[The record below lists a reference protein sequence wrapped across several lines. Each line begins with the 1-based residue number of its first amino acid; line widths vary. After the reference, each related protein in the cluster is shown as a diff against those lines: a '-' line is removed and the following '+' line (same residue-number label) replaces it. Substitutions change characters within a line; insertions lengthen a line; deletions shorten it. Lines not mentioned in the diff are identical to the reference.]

1 MIALSSGE
9 AELYALTKG
18 AANTLGL
25 VSLAADFGL
34 ELHIRLHTDASAAI
48 GMVHRQGVGKLRH
61 VRVQYLW
68 VQSKV
73 QNGEMN
79 VQKVDGK
86 ANPADLMT
94 KNLPTTDVQRHLAAL
109 CIDTACD
116 RASLAPRLAQI
127 RHGHDH
133 DDANGDDDGG
143 MGGIQGPL
151 TDSWVTKN
159 GETVRVHQRSRTE
172 LFTPLRVRGAPPARA
187 LTPTRITTGRYCDD
201 GEQFTIVDTWTARS
215 GAHRQLERRWTG
227 TTKFLRRLSE
237 QSLDHS

>member
-1 MIALSSGE
+1 MSSGE

-18 AANTLGL
+18 AANSLGL
-25 VSLAADFGL
+25 ASLAADFGL
-34 ELHIRLHTDASAAI
+34 DLNIRIHTDASAAI

-73 QNGEMN
+73 QDGEMK

-94 KNLPTTDVQRHLAAL
+94 KNLPTRDIQRHLEAL

-127 RHGHDH
+127 RHGLNHDGA
-133 DDANGDDDGG
+133 DDDDGDDKS
-143 MGGIQGPL
+143 GIQEPSM
-151 TDSWVTKN
+151 DS
-159 GETVRVHQRSRTE
+159 
-172 LFTPLRVRGAPPARA
+172 
-187 LTPTRITTGRYCDD
+187 
-201 GEQFTIVDTWTARS
+201 
-215 GAHRQLERRWTG
+215 
-227 TTKFLRRLSE
+227 
-237 QSLDHS
+237 